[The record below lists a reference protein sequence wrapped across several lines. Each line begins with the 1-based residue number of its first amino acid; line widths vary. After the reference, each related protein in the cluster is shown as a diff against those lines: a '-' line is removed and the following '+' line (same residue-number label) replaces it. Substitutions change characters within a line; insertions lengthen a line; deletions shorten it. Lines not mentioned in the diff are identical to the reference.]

1 MSTYAPAPRP
11 QEPTAAGSG
20 PAKGSAPAA
29 GDDPA
34 AGGARAGGRP
44 QLLRAALRR
53 SAIQLAPAA
62 LTAGLICAC
71 TFVATGGLQLE
82 TRTSVELLLTLLAG
96 LLAAIAIVVA
106 PRGTRYAGAWP
117 TALLFALTALTAVS
131 VAWSVSPDLS
141 WQEAGQ
147 MLSYSALF
155 GAMALLAR
163 AFPGRWQG
171 VLAGVVI
178 ASVVICGY
186 ALLTKVFPAQL
197 AAEETVARM
206 RAPFGYWNATGL
218 CAAIGIVGC
227 LWLGTRRTGHALLS
241 ALAYPAAGL
250 LMVAL
255 MLAYSRG
262 SLAVALVGAAVWLCL
277 VPLRLRGALMLIVC
291 AAFAAIPVAFDFASS
306 ALSSEDVPLPARVS
320 AGHQLGALLLA
331 IVLSLLALG
340 MAIGFA
346 LARRPPSTQTRR
358 RAAAVLLSC
367 LALLLVAGVAALAHS
382 QRGLTGT
389 ISHELS
395 TLTNPNVSVPNTPG
409 RLTAVASVRARYWKQ
424 AIQVFEAHPLLGA
437 GGGGYDVARKQYET
451 GTLEVAQAHGYMAQ
465 TLADLGIVG
474 TLLTIA
480 LLLTW
485 CAAAGA
491 ATHPFGR
498 RWAKWRWRSTG
509 LAYTPERIG
518 LLTMLSIVVTFG
530 VHSFVDWTWYVP
542 GTACIALIC
551 AGWLAGR
558 GPIEA
563 PTATARGPWR
573 HLLPWRVSPTRVA
586 AASAAIV
593 LALLAAWSEWQPQRS
608 AEASEEALRLS
619 GGAALAA
626 ARTGVDRDPLSLT
639 AMEELATVQE
649 SLGQTGQARATRLQA
664 VRKQPANP
672 TGWRELGE
680 HDLLTDP
687 RAALAELRAAYY
699 LYPSA
704 RNRENYVIALN
715 EVSRLPRA
723 NGRTAAQRDLHVFAQ
738 SGKRLRRD
746 CAHRVAATI
755 VRVCN
760 SRR

>member
-11 QEPTAAGSG
+11 QQPM
-20 PAKGSAPAA
+20 
-29 GDDPA
+29 A
-34 AGGARAGGRP
+34 AGGATATGRP
-44 QLLRAALRR
+44 EGLTGMLRR
-53 SAIQLAPAA
+53 SAIRLVPAG
-62 LTAGLICAC
+62 LTAGLICAS

-82 TRTSVELLLTLLAG
+82 SRTNVELLLTLLAG
-96 LLAAIAIVVA
+96 VLAAVAIVLA

-117 TALLFALTALTAVS
+117 TALLFAFTALTAVS

-147 MLSYSALF
+147 LLSYSALF
-155 GAMALLAR
+155 GAAVLLAR
-163 AFPGRWQG
+163 ALPGRWEG
-171 VLAGVVI
+171 VLAGIVI
-178 ASVVICGY
+178 AAVLICGY

-197 AAEETVARM
+197 APEETVARM

-227 LWLGTRRTGHALLS
+227 LWLGTRRVGHALLS
-241 ALAYPAAGL
+241 ALAYPAMGL

-262 SLAVALVGAAVWLCL
+262 SLAVALVGAAIWLCL
-277 VPLRLRGALMLIVC
+277 VPLRLRGVLMLIVC
-291 AAFAAIPVAFDFASS
+291 GAFAAIPVAFDFASS
-306 ALSSEDVPLPARVS
+306 ALSSEGVPLPARVS
-320 AGHQLGALLLA
+320 AGHQLGLLLLA
-331 IVLSLLALG
+331 IMISLLALG
-340 MAIGFA
+340 MAIGFT
-346 LARRPPSTQTRR
+346 LARRPPSIQTRR
-358 RAAAVLLSC
+358 WVAAVLLSC
-367 LALLLVAGVAALAHS
+367 LAVLLIAGVAALAHS

-389 ISHELS
+389 ISHEIS
-395 TLTNPNVSVPNTPG
+395 RLTNPNVSVPNTPG

-424 AIQVFEAHPLLGA
+424 ALQVFEAHPLLGA

-451 GTLEVAQAHGYMAQ
+451 GTLEVAQAHGYIAQ
-465 TLADLGIVG
+465 TLADLGVVG

-491 ATHPFGR
+491 ATHPFNR
-498 RWAKWRWRSTG
+498 RWAKWRWRSIG
-509 LAYTPERIG
+509 LSYGPERIG
-518 LLTMLSIVVTFG
+518 LLTMLCIVVTFG

-558 GPIEA
+558 GPIEQ
-563 PTATARGPWR
+563 PTTAARGPWR
-573 HLLPWRVSPTRVA
+573 HLLPWRVSPRRMAFAGAAVA
-586 AASAAIV
+586 

-626 ARTGVDRDPLSLT
+626 ARTGVSRDPLSLT

-649 SLGQTGQARATRLQA
+649 SLGQAGQARATRLRA
-664 VRKQPANP
+664 VRRQPANP

-680 HDLLTDP
+680 HELLAARP
-687 RAALAELRAAYY
+687 RAALADLRAAYY
-699 LYPSA
+699 LYPST

-715 EVSRLPRA
+715 ALA
-723 NGRTAAQRDLHVFAQ
+723 TLKRTTGTGGGLHIFAQ

-746 CAHRVAATI
+746 CAHRAAATI

-760 SRR
+760 SRP